1 MPEKLVSRRLAQ
13 PLFKAVKTLADASGD
28 LRTKL
33 MHQHHRGKTAVILN
47 TSWRWRASDHR
58 ALPSLEGSLSLTPGF
73 DIVLIMVLM
82 IVALAFLPFGSGA
95 IMALALAL
103 GAMASFLLV
112 AVTIV
117 GQKAVFAEQANFASR
132 SLGWH
137 SAEPLLKLRLSV
149 KLVSGRRTLRLK

>member
-13 PLFKAVKTLADASGD
+13 PLFEAVKTLTDASGD

-33 MHQHHRGKTAVILN
+33 MHQDHCGKALVIPN
-47 TSWRWRASDHR
+47 TRWLWRAGDRS
-58 ALPSLEGSLSLTPGF
+58 ALLGLEDPLLLTPRF
-73 DIVLIMVLM
+73 DIVLIMVPM
-82 IVALAFLPFGSGA
+82 IVTLVFFPFSGGA
-95 IMALALAL
+95 IMALTLAL
-103 GAMASFLLV
+103 GATASFLLV

-117 GQKAVFAEQANFASR
+117 GQKAVFAERANFASR

-137 SAEPLLKLRLSV
+137 SAEPFLKLMRSV